1 MRSATLIESERDEV
15 QAIWGQLNA
24 MGKPKAL
31 VLDLSEVGA
40 ADVQLVGG
48 KCASLGELFRNLV
61 PRGVRAVDGFATT
74 SESYRLLLLTNG
86 LGDRLRELMNGLD
99 HNDIRALNGAGR
111 EARALMLDTPLPAQ
125 VNDAILDAYRRLC
138 KRLGRKP
145 EVAVRS
151 SATAEDLPDA
161 SFAGQ
166 QDTILNVRGET
177 HLIEACH
184 RCFASLWTDRA
195 ISYRAA
201 RGYDHFEVALSIGVQ
216 PMVRSDQACSG
227 VMFTLDTESGFRD
240 VVVINGAWGLGEAIV
255 QGMATPDEWVVFKPT
270 LQTGARPIVSRRL
283 GGKEVKMVYGLDGKG
298 TRTRDVVEAQRGRFV
313 LGDYEVLE
321 LARWACLIED
331 HYSKLAGRS
340 TPMDIEWA
348 KDGQTGELFILQ
360 ARPET
365 VHASNRE
372 NYIETYRLTGEHGP
386 PLVTGIAVGEK
397 VSHGR
402 VHVLADPDHL
412 AEFKAGDVLVTSMTD
427 PAWEPIMKRAAA
439 IVTDRG
445 GRTCHSAIISRELGL
460 PCIVGTGNAT
470 QLLQSGMDVTVSCSE
485 GAHGN
490 IYEGLVE
497 FAVDRRVVGDEQRP
511 RTQVMMNVG
520 DPDHA
525 FAVAS
530 LPNDGVGL
538 ARLEFII
545 NNHIGIHP
553 MALVRYPN
561 LENTDVVKEIERR
574 IGEEDPREF
583 FVRRLAEG
591 IARIAAAFYPKPVIV
606 RMSDFKSNEYA
617 MLIGGQ
623 EFEPTEENP
632 MLGFRGASRY
642 YDDRYKEG
650 FELECQALQRVRDDM
665 GLVNVLAMIPF
676 CRTVAE
682 AERVVALMA
691 EFGLQQGEHALEIYA
706 MCELPANV
714 IYADEFLRV
723 FDGYSIGSNDLTQL
737 TLGLDR
743 DSEMVA
749 HLFDERDGAV
759 ERMVTLAIEAAQRA
773 GKKIGICGQAPSDYP
788 EFARFLVEKGI
799 TSISLNPDTVLQT
812 THMILEVET
821 ELASQKTSIKTD
833 SPVRRRAERSSLDIA
848 PAFSG
853 TGVE

>member
-1 MRSATLIESERDEV
+1 MNKDS
-15 QAIWGQLNA
+15 
-24 MGKPKAL
+24 KPL
-31 VLDLSEVGA
+31 VVDLSEVGA
-40 ADVQLVGG
+40 DDIALVGG
-48 KCASLGELFRNLV
+48 KCASLGELFRALV

-74 SESYRLLLLTNG
+74 SEAYRLLLATDD
-86 LGDRLRELMNGLD
+86 LGERLRALMRDLD
-99 HNDIRALNGAGR
+99 YNDIRALNEAGR
-111 EARALMLDTPLPAQ
+111 EARALMLDTPLPL
-125 VNDAILDAYRRLC
+125 VVHEAIVTAYRQLC
-138 KRLGRKP
+138 ERLGRNP

-151 SATAEDLPDA
+151 SATAEDLPEA

-166 QDTILNVRGET
+166 QDTILNVRGEQQ
-177 HLIEACH
+177 LIDACH

-201 RGYDHFEVALSIGVQ
+201 RGFDHFEVALSVGVQ

-227 VMFTLDTESGFRD
+227 VMFTLDTESGFRNA
-240 VVVINGAWGLGEAIV
+240 VVINGAWGLGEAIV
-255 QGMATPDEWVVFKPT
+255 QGMATPDEWIVFKPT
-270 LQTGARPIVSRRL
+270 LKQGKRPIVSRRI
-283 GGKEVKMVYGLDGKG
+283 GSKEVKMVYGLDGKG
-298 TRTRDVVEAQRGRFV
+298 TRTREVVEAQRQRCC
-313 LGDYEVLE
+313 LSDYEVLE
-321 LARWACLIED
+321 LARWGCLIEE
-331 HYSKLAGRS
+331 HYSERAGKP

-348 KDGQTGELFILQ
+348 KDGHTGELFILQ

-365 VHASNRE
+365 VHSSNHQT
-372 NYIETYRLTGEHGP
+372 YLETYRLTGEHAEA
-386 PLVTGIAVGEK
+386 LVTGIAVGEK
-397 VSHGR
+397 ISQGR
-402 VHVLADPDHL
+402 VHVLDDPEKL
-412 AEFKAGDVLVTSMTD
+412 TEFQSGDVLVTSMTD
-427 PAWEPIMKRAAA
+427 PAWEPIMKKAAA

-470 QLLQSGMDVTVSCSE
+470 SVLNTGTEVTVSCAE

-490 IYEGLVE
+490 VYEGNIG
-497 FAVDRRVVGDEQRP
+497 FAVDKRLVGDGERP
-511 RTQVMMNVG
+511 KTQVMMNVG

-553 MALVRYPN
+553 MALVRYPQ
-561 LENTDVVKEIERR
+561 LHDPKVVNEIERR
-574 IGEEDPREF
+574 IGEEDPRDF

-591 IARIAAAFYPKPVIV
+591 IGRIAAAFYPKPVIV

-623 EFEPTEENP
+623 EFEPAEENP

-642 YDDRYKEG
+642 YDERYREG
-650 FELECQALQRVRDDM
+650 FHLECLALQRVREEM
-665 GLVNVLAMIPF
+665 GLVNVKAMIPF
-676 CRTVAE
+676 CRTVVE
-682 AERVVALMA
+682 AERVVRLMA
-691 EFGLQQGEHALEIYA
+691 DFGVKQGEHELEIYA

-759 ERMVTLAIEAAQRA
+759 ERMVTLAIEAARRA

-788 EFARFLVEKGI
+788 EFAQFLVEKGI
-799 TSISLNPDTVLQT
+799 SSISLNPDTVIQT
-812 THMILEVET
+812 TEKILEFEESLALKAKQDTSQNVAGGEAIKS
-821 ELASQKTSIKTD
+821 ELVS
-833 SPVRRRAERSSLDIA
+833 
-848 PAFSG
+848 
-853 TGVE
+853 

>member
-1 MRSATLIESERDEV
+1 MKKDSA
-15 QAIWGQLNA
+15 
-24 MGKPKAL
+24 PL
-31 VLDLSEVGA
+31 VMDLSDVGA
-40 ADVQLVGG
+40 DDVQLVGG
-48 KCASLGELFRNLV
+48 KCASLGELLRALA
-61 PRGVRAVDGFATT
+61 PRGVRAVDGFAAT
-74 SESYRLLLLTNG
+74 SEAYRQLLETNG
-86 LGDRLRELMNGLD
+86 LRGRLRELLSGLD
-99 HNDIRALNGAGR
+99 YSDMNALNAVGR
-111 EARALMLDTPLPAQ
+111 QARALMLDTPLPQQ
-125 VNDAILDAYRRLC
+125 VNGAILDGFRRLC
-138 KRLGRKP
+138 IRLGRAP

-166 QDTILNVRGET
+166 QDTILNVRGEDR
-177 HLIEACH
+177 LIDACH

-201 RGYDHFEVALSIGVQ
+201 RGFDHFDVSLAIGVQ

-227 VMFTLDTESGFRD
+227 VMFTLDTESGFRNA
-240 VVVINGAWGLGEAIV
+240 VVINGAWGLGEAIV

-270 LQTGARPIVSRRL
+270 LLTGARPIVGRRL
-283 GGKEVKMVYGLDGKG
+283 GSKEVMMIYGLDGRG
-298 TRTRDVVEAQRGRFV
+298 TRTRAVVEAQRGRFC
-313 LGDYEVLE
+313 LSDYEVLQ
-321 LARWACLIED
+321 LANWACIIEA
-331 HYSKLAGRS
+331 HYSERAGRP

-348 KDGQTGELFILQ
+348 KDGYTGELHILQ

-365 VHASNRE
+365 VHATNGK
-372 NYIETYRLTGEHGP
+372 NYIETYKLTGEHGA
-386 PLVTGIAVGEK
+386 PLASGIAVGERIGQ
-397 VSHGR
+397 GR

-412 AEFKAGDVLVTSMTD
+412 AEFKGGDVLVTSMTD
-427 PAWEPIMKRAAA
+427 PAWEPIMKKAAA
-439 IVTDRG
+439 IVTEHG

-470 QLLQSGMDVTVSCSE
+470 QVLQTGTTVTVSCAE
-485 GAHGN
+485 GARGN
-490 IYEGLVE
+490 IYEGPIDFVVE
-497 FAVDRRVVGDEQRP
+497 RRAVVEEQRP

-525 FAVAS
+525 FAVAA

-553 MALVRYPN
+553 MALVKYPHLQN
-561 LENTDVVKEIERR
+561 PEVVREIERR

-642 YDDRYKEG
+642 YDERYREG
-650 FELECQALQRVRDDM
+650 FELECLAFERVRDDM
-665 GLVNVLAMIPF
+665 GLVNVKAMIPF
-676 CRTVAE
+676 CRTVEE
-682 AERVVALMA
+682 AERVIALMA
-691 EFGLQQGEHALEIYA
+691 ELGLKQGERELEIYA
-706 MCELPANV
+706 MCELPSNV
-714 IYADEFLRV
+714 VLADEFLQV

-749 HLFDERDGAV
+749 HLFDERNAAV
-759 ERMVTLAIEAAQRA
+759 EKMVEMVIDAAHRN

-812 THMILEVET
+812 THFILET
-821 ELASQKTSIKTD
+821 EAALD
-833 SPVRRRAERSSLDIA
+833 SAAKRQTVNDGQSAA
-848 PAFSG
+848 
-853 TGVE
+853 V

>member
-1 MRSATLIESERDEV
+1 M
-15 QAIWGQLNA
+15 
-24 MGKPKAL
+24 KPSKPL

-40 ADVQLVGG
+40 GDVELVGG
-48 KCASLGELFRNLV
+48 KCASLGELFRALL

-74 SESYRLLLLTNG
+74 SEAYRLLLETAG
-86 LGDRLRELMNGLD
+86 LGERLRELMSGLD
-99 HNDIRALNGAGR
+99 HNDIRALNAAGR
-111 EARALMLDTPLPAQ
+111 EARVLMLDTPLPKEVEQ
-125 VNDAILDAYRRLC
+125 AILGAYRRLC
-138 KRLGRKP
+138 QRLGRTP

-166 QDTILNVRGET
+166 QDTLLNVRGEDR
-177 HLIEACH
+177 LIEACH

-201 RGYDHFEVALSIGVQ
+201 RNFDHFEVALSIGVQ

-270 LQTGARPIVSRRL
+270 LQAGARPIVSRRL
-283 GGKEVKMVYGLDGKG
+283 GGKEVKMVYGLDGRG
-298 TRTRDVVEAQRGRFV
+298 TRTREVVEAQRGRFV

-321 LARWACLIED
+321 LARWACLIEE
-331 HYSKLAGRS
+331 HYSTLAGRS
-340 TPMDIEWA
+340 MPMDIEWA
-348 KDGQTGELFILQ
+348 KDGYTGELFILQ

-372 NYIETYRLTGEHGP
+372 NYIETYRLTGDHDA
-386 PLVTGIAVGEK
+386 PLVSGIAVGEK
-397 VSHGR
+397 ISHGR

-470 QLLQSGMDVTVSCSE
+470 QVLQSGVDVTVSCSE

-490 IYEGLVE
+490 IYEGRVE

-511 RTQVMMNVG
+511 RTQVMLNVG

-553 MALVRYPN
+553 MALVHYPH
-561 LENTDVVKEIERR
+561 LQSPEVVREIERR
-574 IGEEDPREF
+574 IGEEDPRDF

-591 IARIAAAFYPKPVIV
+591 IGRIAAAFYPKPVIV

-642 YDDRYKEG
+642 YDDRYREG
-650 FELECQALQRVRDDM
+650 FKLECLALERVRDEM
-665 GLVNVLAMIPF
+665 GLVNVKAMIPF

-682 AERVVALMA
+682 AERVVGLMA
-691 EFGLQQGEHALEIYA
+691 EFGLKQGKHELEIYA

-759 ERMVTLAIEAAQRA
+759 ERMVTLAIEAAHRA

-799 TSISLNPDTVLQT
+799 SSISLNPDTVLQT
-812 THMILEVET
+812 THIILE
-821 ELASQKTSIKTD
+821 
-833 SPVRRRAERSSLDIA
+833 AEA
-848 PAFSG
+848 
-853 TGVE
+853 E